1 MIARERLNQL
11 KDKFDSAI
19 LRADLPSDRQLFV
32 WVQAEAVKEL

>member
-19 LRADLPSDRQLFV
+19 VRATFPASASCSCGYNQL
-32 WVQAEAVKEL
+32 L